1 MINKLSR
8 KAGVKIM
15 FKIMTFEYAVG
26 LYMQNQRG
34 GYVPSKE
41 LSSYHNGFWIL
52 RDEIGMIATVF
63 EDGRVC

>member
-1 MINKLSR
+1 
-8 KAGVKIM
+8 M